1 MRKTCQYLEL
11 NPVREPILFKSSL
24 LKFKIENWRYDNILS
39 MPHSG
44 DGDLPSLCRES
55 TKAYACITCKVYHFK
70 VSFLTL

>member
-39 MPHSG
+39 MHHTG
-44 DGDLPSLCRES
+44 DGDLPSLC
-55 TKAYACITCKVYHFK
+55 
-70 VSFLTL
+70 